1 MTNIF
6 DAILAGAAKAQLEQ
20 AKADRLN
27 EPQPL
32 TDAEQAEADGWDK
45 ADRDY
50 AEFKDRSIDF
60 PEAA

>member
-1 MTNIF
+1 MSNIF

-20 AKADRLN
+20 AKAEQMTN
-27 EPQPL
+27 
-32 TDAEQAEADGWDK
+32 AERAESDGWDK

-50 AEFKDRSIDF
+50 AEAKDRALDF

>member
-20 AKADRLN
+20 AKAER
-27 EPQPL
+27 L
-32 TDAEQAEADGWDK
+32 TDAEQAEADSWDR

-50 AEFKDRSIDF
+50 AESKDRARDF
-60 PEAA
+60 PA

>member
-1 MTNIF
+1 MSTIF

-20 AKADRLN
+20 AKAEQMN
-27 EPQPL
+27 
-32 TDAEQAEADGWDK
+32 DAEQAESDGWDK

-50 AEFKDRSIDF
+50 AERKDRALDF